1 MRKQILQ
8 VLCALGF
15 CVLFGVV
22 TVTGDYISAFEETIP
37 VLLEASEEEGTLS
50 SSDTPF
56 GPVWDPETEGHMGTG
71 EAPLTMMDE
80 DEDLESS
87 ENSGS
92 GESSLAPSSSGSSS
106 QSGSSGSETPSSSSQ
121 QSPSSPPPASQVD
134 SNPPESS
141 SSAASSSK
149 PSSSSSSKPSS
160 SQSGSSSS
168 ESESSISSGDT
179 LNVIFNG
186 VKQSMDGYTALC
198 MIVEAEMGSTFTE
211 EALKAQAVA
220 AYSYIKYENNR
231 GSYAS
236 LPSKTPSEK
245 VKNAVAAVYGQMLT
259 YNGSVAF
266 TPYYACSSGITN
278 SSAETWG
285 GSYPYLVSVNSAY
298 DPPSTYKNNTVS
310 FSADTIKSYVESALG
325 ITLDASSPESWFS
338 ITSVNQGGYVLSMTV
353 TDEDGNVT
361 TITGRNFRETVL
373 GYRIKSHAFTILFQ
387 NGTFT
392 ITTNGYGHGC
402 GMSQLGANNYVL
414 NEGWTYRDIL
424 SHYYPGTTLK

>member
-1 MRKQILQ
+1 
-8 VLCALGF
+8 
-15 CVLFGVV
+15 
-22 TVTGDYISAFEETIP
+22 
-37 VLLEASEEEGTLS
+37 
-50 SSDTPF
+50 
-56 GPVWDPETEGHMGTG
+56 
-71 EAPLTMMDE
+71 
-80 DEDLESS
+80 
-87 ENSGS
+87 
-92 GESSLAPSSSGSSS
+92 
-106 QSGSSGSETPSSSSQ
+106 
-121 QSPSSPPPASQVD
+121 
-134 SNPPESS
+134 
-141 SSAASSSK
+141 
-149 PSSSSSSKPSS
+149 
-160 SQSGSSSS
+160 
-168 ESESSISSGDT
+168 
-179 LNVIFNG
+179 
-186 VKQSMDGYTALC
+186 

-266 TPYYACSSGITN
+266 TPYYACSSGVTN

-285 GSYPYLVSVNSAY
+285 GSYPYLVSVTSAY

-310 FSADTIKSYVESALG
+310 FSADTMKSYVESALG
-325 ITLDASSPESWFS
+325 ITLNASAPESWFTL
-338 ITSVNQGGYVLSMTV
+338 TSVNQGGYVLSMTV
-353 TDEDGNVT
+353 TDENGEAIS
-361 TITGRNFRETVL
+361 ITGRKFRETVL
-373 GYRIKSHAFTILFQ
+373 GYRIKSHAFTILYQ

-424 SHYYPGTTLK
+424 SHYYPGTSLK